1 MQSGRSGRVH
11 VGRIMIA
18 PINTVTQQLT
28 LPFWLIPQIASQD
41 NVRRETPSPSTE
53 NRVVPSADV
62 ATALA
67 AFIRVFRRMEL
78 KRPLPEFHL
87 EYRPYAGLRS
97 TISLRGNR
105 VNVQISDVLAES
117 PLIVLEA
124 LAEILLAKLFRRRP
138 SREARDCYLAYV
150 FRESTRSRIEEVRRT
165 RGYKRQRPA
174 RGRCFDLLEIFTEL
188 NSRFFQGQVAAPGL
202 GWSTNRSR
210 TILGHYDSAHHS
222 ITVSRW
228 LDSPSV
234 PRYLVEYIMFHEMLH
249 IRYPV
254 ERHGNRR
261 VVHSR
266 EFQQA
271 EKKFPQYEQVR
282 RKLKRMAGQSLENS
296 E

>member
-1 MQSGRSGRVH
+1 M
-11 VGRIMIA
+11 
-18 PINTVTQQLT
+18 TQQLT
-28 LPFWLIPQIASQD
+28 LPFWLIPQVAPQD
-41 NVRRETPSPSTE
+41 NVRRETPSQSTE
-53 NRVVPSADV
+53 NRIVPAVDV

-78 KRPLPEFHL
+78 KRPLPEFRV

-97 TISLRGNR
+97 TICLRGNR

-124 LAEILLAKLFRRRP
+124 LAEILLAKLFRRRA

-174 RGRCFDLLEIFTEL
+174 RGRYFDLLEIFTEL
-188 NSRFFQGQVAAPGL
+188 NSRFFQGQVVAPSL

-222 ITVSRW
+222 ITISRW

-249 IRYPV
+249 LRHPV
-254 ERHGNRR
+254 DHNGVRRR
-261 VVHSR
+261 VHT
-266 EFQQA
+266 
-271 EKKFPQYEQVR
+271 EQDFDYF
-282 RKLKRMAGQSLENS
+282 L
-296 E
+296 